1 VRRVAT
7 FPPSVKLTLLAGAY
21 TSDQYHSKYYAE
33 AMNLRAELTKKYDAL
48 LSEYDLIAMPTTAM
62 TANRFVADQDRFE
75 FIADAWGC
83 LANTCVFNMTGHPSL
98 SVPIEPVDD
107 LPVRLLLTGRQFAD
121 ATVLNAGHVVEQ
133 AQS

>member
-1 VRRVAT
+1 
-7 FPPSVKLTLLAGAY
+7 
-21 TSDQYHSKYYAE
+21 
-33 AMNLRAELTKKYDAL
+33 MNLRAELTKKYDAL

-62 TANRFVADQDRFE
+62 TANGFVADQDRFE